1 VPPAALVKS
10 NGSDNNNNSMLL
22 VATRIIII
30 ATEHESQQKINKRL
44 QGKSNYNTRVQSF
57 FLESRFA
64 QFRSRSQAIRQLKNW

>member
-44 QGKSNYNTRVQSF
+44 QGTSNYNTPVQS